1 MLDYYIGMYIY
12 LLIFLSMLLL
22 ITLYTSFNLYRKN
35 IIYENWTID
44 IRNKFED
51 LYKNI
56 KNVDQREIFEK
67 DDEVGVAFDEIKQ
80 IIEDFKQRELN

>member
-1 MLDYYIGMYIY
+1 MYIY
-12 LLIFLSMLLL
+12 LLMFLSMLLL

-35 IIYENWTID
+35 IIYENWTIS

-67 DDEVGVAFDEIKQ
+67 DDDVGVAFDEIKQ
-80 IIEDFKQRELN
+80 IIEDFKQKELN

>member
-1 MLDYYIGMYIY
+1 
-12 LLIFLSMLLL
+12 MLLL